1 MAAAAPAACASLRAG
16 VVSWRAQRARRY
28 GACRS
33 AGGQQGEQ
41 ATTTPLD
48 VLRNDL
54 HYIEGLDMAAR
65 EAHDEV
71 GIRGTQIPAT
81 AGACGTHASIAVTPA
96 VSALH

>member
-1 MAAAAPAACASLRAG
+1 MPVAAPAACASPRAG
-16 VVSWRAQRARRY
+16 VASWRGLRVRRS

-41 ATTTPLD
+41 VSTTPLD

-54 HYIEGLDMAAR
+54 HYLEGLDMAAR

-71 GIRGTQIPAT
+71 GARSLCWPLN
-81 AGACGTHASIAVTPA
+81 GAC
-96 VSALH
+96 